1 MFRAKCVT
9 YFDTDFFSVFSPVA
23 RRVPFITN
31 AKKSLFEYRT
41 KKESMLRSFT
51 KRNDTILAFV
61 LLVFPIYSNE
71 QHSLLIAHVKFPKNS
86 VLKFR

>member
-1 MFRAKCVT
+1 M
-9 YFDTDFFSVFSPVA
+9 FDTDFFASVFSPIP
-23 RRVPFITN
+23 RRVPFIPK

-51 KRNDTILAFV
+51 KRNDTILVFV
-61 LLVFPIYSNE
+61 FLVFPIYSNE